1 MHKMQDTLRTR
12 KGAFLMKN
20 AKTRITVCLLLIFV
34 LIAAMFCS
42 CTKDSSQDSEVVPD
56 ESSYE
61 TVQVHVAYWGGLSES
76 PLFVAYEQ
84 GMFEKYG
91 IDVDFVQM
99 QGSCAEWLAQY
110 EPADEVAEN
119 GDAENGDGADNAGGD
134 GGAGETDNAASDNA
148 VEADSSGD
156 ANTADTTDTSD
167 NTGEETSSENETQK
181 TPRASECCIF
191 LATPNFLSE
200 KGKSMNFEFLS
211 EVQRGGI
218 QVCVPSRSKINS
230 LSDLSKKTIA
240 TASSHDVAEV
250 FTKAALINSNVDY
263 DNCEF
268 KSEKSFSK
276 LLKEMQDGTFDAFAL
291 SDPYGQIVCEYF
303 GYKSIFN
310 SATDENFKDVSYTYL
325 AGNSAVYLDEDVSAR
340 VKAAVDEACQWIED
354 NPSGTSELIQGI
366 NNSGTCYVAKEET
379 LLEAFG
385 VSVEENSSSLYE
397 SILETYS
404 WGNVSDSHFES
415 SLSALSEII
424 KAAGMT
430 YSED

>member
-1 MHKMQDTLRTR
+1 
-12 KGAFLMKN
+12 MKS
-20 AKTRITVCLLLIFV
+20 AKAYITTCLLVTFV
-34 LIAAMFCS
+34 LIAAIFCS
-42 CTKDSSQDSEVVPD
+42 CTKDSSQDTEVVPD

-91 IDVDFVQM
+91 IEVDFVQM

-110 EPADEVAEN
+110 EPADEATEN
-119 GDAENGDGADNAGGD
+119 GDADNGDESDNGDGAVDSDD
-134 GGAGETDNAASDNA
+134 GTAETENSSDNA
-148 VEADSSGD
+148 ETEESGISDSSD
-156 ANTADTTDTSD
+156 VTADD
-167 NTGEETSSENETQK
+167 SSEGTSTEEVQETQ
-181 TPRASECCIF
+181 RASEYCVF

-200 KGKSMNFEFLS
+200 KGKSMNFQFLS

-218 QVCVPSRSKINS
+218 QVCVPNRSKINN
-230 LSDLSKKTIA
+230 LSDLSEKTIA

-250 FTKAALINSNVDY
+250 FVKAALINSNVDY

-276 LLKEMQDGTFDAFAL
+276 LLKEMHNGTFDAFAL
-291 SDPYGQIVCEYF
+291 SDPYGQIACEYL

-354 NPSGTSELIQGI
+354 NPSGTAELIQGI
-366 NNSGTCYVAKEET
+366 NNSGTCYVTKEDT

-385 VSVEENSSSLYE
+385 VSVEEGTSSLYK
-397 SILETYS
+397 SVLETYS
-404 WGNVSDSHFES
+404 WGNVSSSHFEA
-415 SLSALSEII
+415 SLSALEEII